1 MDCRTRGE
9 RGVEDLKPGERRIGK
24 SRYASISSYLSK
36 CATKF
41 EYNDI
46 DLPINEATYERL
58 KAEGIDELMSRH
70 IAHLFIRDTVSL
82 FRCSSVFLSN
92 DLSQEC
98 GQIMSLQ

>member
-46 DLPINEATYERL
+46 ELPIDEPTFERL

-82 FRCSSVFLSN
+82 FRYVHFCAILSN
-92 DLSQEC
+92 DLT
-98 GQIMSLQ
+98 